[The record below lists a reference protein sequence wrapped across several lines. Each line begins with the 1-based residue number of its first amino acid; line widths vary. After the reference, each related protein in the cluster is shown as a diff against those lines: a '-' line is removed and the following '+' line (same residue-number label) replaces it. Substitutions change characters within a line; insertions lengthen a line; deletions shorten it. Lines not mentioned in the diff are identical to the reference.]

1 MFFLSPNSSQILPP
15 NFKFSLAVSNQNQNK
30 TIIFFHLTIYLLSGL
45 SPPPPHTHT
54 PQDSIFLPEVVNSGN
69 FQRDKIYLNTNI
81 KHMEISPGP
90 PPDPHQKC
98 PLLSASVCQLADISG

>member
-1 MFFLSPNSSQILPP
+1 MLFLSPNSSQILPTQ
-15 NFKFSLAVSNQNQNK
+15 LQV
-30 TIIFFHLTIYLLSGL
+30 LSGCL
-45 SPPPPHTHT
+45 KPKPK
-54 PQDSIFLPEVVNSGN
+54 QDHHIFSSYCPSSKQAVFLPHRKTPFFLLEVVNSEN

-81 KHMEISPGP
+81 KHREISPGT